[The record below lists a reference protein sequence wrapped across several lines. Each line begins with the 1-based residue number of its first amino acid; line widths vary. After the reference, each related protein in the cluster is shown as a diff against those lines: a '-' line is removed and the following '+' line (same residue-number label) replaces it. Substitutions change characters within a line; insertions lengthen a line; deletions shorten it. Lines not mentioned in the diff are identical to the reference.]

1 MHILIALTYYRPHYS
16 GLTIHAEREALA
28 LVERGHRVTV
38 LTSRFDDRLPAREV
52 KHGVEIIRPR
62 VVLRIS
68 KGVIMPA
75 MPWWA
80 WKLVRSA
87 DVVHLHAPQLDAAL
101 IAIIAKIF
109 KKPVVLTYHCDM
121 HLPRGFVH
129 SLANMAS
136 NLANHLTARLADR
149 IVHNTLDYA
158 ENSPFLKNYLAKVKP
173 ILPPVE
179 VISITG
185 DDRQEFRA
193 KFNLSKND
201 RIIGMAARLATE
213 KGVETLAEA
222 LPMVLERF
230 PKARV
235 IFMGPYQNIVGE
247 EAYAARLAPL
257 LAELGDHWSFLGI
270 LSPVQ
275 MTAFFYECE
284 VTVLPSINSTESYGL
299 VQVESMTCGTP
310 VIASDLPGVRVPVQ
324 STGMGM
330 VVPTANPVIL
340 AQAIIHVLENPQAY
354 QGHPEAFIQSST
366 PAAVAEAYEQV
377 FILALETV
385 GSEKVAE
392 I

>member
-16 GLTIHAEREALA
+16 GLTIHAEREAIA
-28 LVERGHRVTV
+28 LVKRGHQVTV

-52 KHGVEIIRPR
+52 KDGVEIIRPK
-62 VVLRIS
+62 VGFRIS

-87 DVVHLHAPQLDAAL
+87 DLVHLHAPQLDAAL
-101 IAIIAKIF
+101 IALIAKF
-109 KKPVVLTYHCDM
+109 QHKPVVLTYHCDM
-121 HLPRGFVH
+121 HLPQGLVH
-129 SLANMAS
+129 SLANIAS
-136 NLANHLTARLADR
+136 NLANHFTAGLADR
-149 IVHNTLDYA
+149 IVHNTFDYA
-158 ENSPFLKNYLAKVKP
+158 ENSPFLKHYLAKVEP

-179 VISITG
+179 VAAVSES
-185 DDRQEFRA
+185 DRKAFRA
-193 KFNLSKND
+193 KYRLAENE

-213 KGVETLAEA
+213 KGVEYLAEA
-222 LPMVLERF
+222 LPMVLEHF

-235 IFMGPYQNIVGE
+235 LFMGPYQNIVGE

-257 LAELGDHWSFLGI
+257 LAELGNHWTFLGI
-270 LSPVQ
+270 LSPVE
-275 MTAFFYECE
+275 MTAFFHECE

-330 VVPTANPVIL
+330 VVPATNPVIL
-340 AQAIIHVLENPQAY
+340 AQAITHVLENPQSY
-354 QGHPEAFIQSST
+354 RGDPDSFIQAST
-366 PAAVAEAYEQV
+366 PAAVAEAYERV
-377 FILALETV
+377 FMQAAETMTAR
-385 GSEKVAE
+385 KNAE
-392 I
+392 T

>member
-1 MHILIALTYYRPHYS
+1 MRILIALSYYRPHYS

-28 LVERGHRVTV
+28 LVRRGHQVTV

-52 KHGVEIIRPR
+52 KDGVEIVRPR
-62 VVLRIS
+62 VVFRIS

-75 MPWWA
+75 MPLWA
-80 WKLVRSA
+80 WKLVKSA

-101 IAIIAKIF
+101 IASIAKIQ
-109 KKPVVLTYHCDM
+109 KKTVILTYHCDM
-121 HLPRGFVH
+121 HLPQGFVH
-129 SLANMAS
+129 SMANIAS

-149 IVHNTLDYA
+149 IVHNTMDYA
-158 ENSPFLKNYLAKVKP
+158 ENSPFLKHYLPKVTP

-179 VISITG
+179 VKAINEV
-185 DDRQEFRA
+185 DRKAFRE
-193 KFNLSKND
+193 KFRLSADD

-213 KGVETLAEA
+213 KGAEYLAEA
-222 LPMVLERF
+222 LPKVLERF

-235 IFMGPYQNIVGE
+235 LFMGPYQNIVGE

-257 LAELGDHWSFLGI
+257 LAELGDRWSFLGI
-270 LSPVQ
+270 LSPVE
-275 MTAFFYECE
+275 MAAFFHECE
-284 VTVLPSINSTESYGL
+284 VTILPSINSTESYGL

-340 AQAIIHVLENPQAY
+340 AQAIIHVFENPQAY
-354 QGHPEAFIQSST
+354 CGHPEAFIQSST
-366 PAAVAEAYEQV
+366 PSAVAEAYENI
-377 FILALETV
+377 FSLALKTAAAVKNVEP
-385 GSEKVAE
+385 
-392 I
+392 